1 MMLMLSLNLLLLKS
15 AYAFLNQHIISICI
29 GICMNKKIV
38 VLEIYEFNIYKHS
51 FYGVLI
57 FSYRA
62 FRKSRCLR
70 RKIIFYFAYFI
81 SILLLLL

>member
-29 GICMNKKIV
+29 GICMNKNLWSLKYI
-38 VLEIYEFNIYKHS
+38 EFNIYKNS

-57 FSYRA
+57 FSNRA

-70 RKIIFYFAYFI
+70 RKIIFYFDYFI